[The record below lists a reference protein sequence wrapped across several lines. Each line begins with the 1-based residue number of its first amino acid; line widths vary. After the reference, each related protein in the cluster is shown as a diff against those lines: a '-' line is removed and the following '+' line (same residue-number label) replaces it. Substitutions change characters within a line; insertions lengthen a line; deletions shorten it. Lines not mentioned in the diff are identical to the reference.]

1 MDIASVISKNLSA
14 WMDGSERLSTIKA
27 LSKSSGVG
35 FGTVQRAKNGDG
47 NITVQNLEA
56 IARAFKRNATDLL
69 IAPQG
74 SQQAVAP
81 ITLEVAQEPPPDERE
96 ILQGYRAAS
105 PEVREIMLEAARR
118 AIEKQN
124 FSKRNETK

>member
-1 MDIASVISKNLSA
+1 MDITRIISVNLSA
-14 WMDGSERLSTIKA
+14 WMASSDRLNTVMAVSSA
-27 LSKSSGVG
+27 SGVG
-35 FGTVQRAKNGDG
+35 FGTVRRAKNGES

-56 IARAFKRNATDLL
+56 IARAFKKTAIDLL
-69 IAPQG
+69 EMPRSGAPPIA
-74 SQQAVAP
+74 
-81 ITLEVAQEPPPDERE
+81 LELAQEPPPDERE

-124 FSKRNETK
+124 LSKRNENN